1 MTVVQVF
8 AEVIERLNFQIFNGY
23 HVVCSSTNIGRQLGL
38 MYGITYYDVKN
49 SNTLLQKH
57 EL

>member
-1 MTVVQVF
+1 MTVVHFF
-8 AEVIERLNFQIFNGY
+8 AEVIDDLNFQIFIGY
-23 HVVCSSTNIGRQLGL
+23 PVVCSGTNIGRQLGL